1 MAQAKETPASCD
13 VANLEFLLHYMGNIG
28 RDDATTRAFFNHLV
42 MDMEHNN
49 IGWYINLPPLRTPET
64 CGYNIPLLA
73 RTSISVRSKPLPPL
87 PGRLPLDK
95 PAGDSGSIRPWQG
108 GPPSTTVCGRII
120 AADESDPPAGSKR
133 RRTEPE
139 TRQPPRSTSYHN
151 KPSSSA
157 QQPNIWPTI
166 PRPATQTTTHHNL
179 PHRGSTP
186 SLSTPSP
193 LTNNTTTTTTSTTPA
208 MHPHHDFSTTGTE
221 DFLFDD
227 SLLPATSSIQFDGT
241 ATGGGLGGGGGLGMM
256 SMDLFTGA
264 WDAADGEDGGMLD
277 PEQLFAGMI
286 QQAEGDGA
294 GGGEGFDEAVGRR
307 WFGMMGGDGGGT

>member
-1 MAQAKETPASCD
+1 MAQAKETPANCD

-49 IGWYINLPPLRTPET
+49 IGWYINLPPLKTPET

-108 GPPSTTVCGRII
+108 GPPSGTVCGRII
-120 AADESDPPAGSKR
+120 TDEVDAPAPATGSKR

-139 TRQPPRSTSYHN
+139 TREPPPHRSTSYH
-151 KPSSSA
+151 KPSSA
-157 QQPNIWPTI
+157 QPNIWPTI
-166 PRPATQTTTHHNL
+166 PRPATITHHNL

-193 LTNNTTTTTTSTTPA
+193 LTNNTGTTTSTTPA
-208 MHPHHDFSTTGTE
+208 MHPNPDFSNTAAE
-221 DFLFDD
+221 DFIFDE
-227 SLLPATSSIQFDGT
+227 SLLPTTSIQFDGT
-241 ATGGGLGGGGGLGMM
+241 ATGGGLGGGLGMM
-256 SMDLFTGA
+256 SMDLFSGS

-286 QQAEGDGA
+286 QQTTGDGS
-294 GGGEGFDEAVGRR
+294 GGEGFDEEMGRR
-307 WFGMMGGDGGGT
+307 WLGMMGGGGGGGT